1 MSVPMTRVV
10 SKDAVILVTQQ
21 ADGHINVIVLY
32 SKQAPF
38 ERRKN
43 LHAFLVK

>member
-1 MSVPMTRVV
+1 MSVSMMGVV

-21 ADGHINVIVLY
+21 VDEHINVILLY

-38 ERRKN
+38 ERRKTF
-43 LHAFLVK
+43 HSFFVK